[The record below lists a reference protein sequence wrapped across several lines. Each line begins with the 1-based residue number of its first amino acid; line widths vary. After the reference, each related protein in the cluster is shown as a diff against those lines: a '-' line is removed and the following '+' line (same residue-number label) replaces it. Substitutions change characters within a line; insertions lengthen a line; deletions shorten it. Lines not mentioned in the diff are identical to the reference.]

1 MSCAGAGRSVPNSQQ
16 SAATDARMLFLN
28 IVQMPGLRP
37 LTGTKLIAA
46 FSRNRVLLAA
56 SKPLLRPH
64 DLGDPLAGGAR
75 ERDRAFLVEA
85 TAGIPEMSDRARR
98 MEAIAGGL

>member
-1 MSCAGAGRSVPNSQQ
+1 VFEHRS
-16 SAATDARMLFLN
+16 DASLL
-28 IVQMPGLRP
+28 P

-64 DLGDPLAGGAR
+64 DLSDALAGGAR

-98 MEAIAGGL
+98 MEAIAGGLIVGITLDP